1 MDMWRSLTR
10 WLMARR
16 QLRLPPRPIEESS
29 FNGTV
34 PEAPLPPEGQ
44 RRIYPGRLI
53 IVEGIDGSGK
63 STQLDLLRK
72 WLVNLGYLVVFSEWN
87 SSPIVKSTTR
97 LGKRQ
102 HLLSPMSFSLIHA
115 ADFAS
120 RTYAQILPALQSGAI
135 VLADRYVY
143 TAFARDAVRGVNR
156 EWLRRL
162 YSFAVEPSVA
172 FYFDVPLEEA
182 VRRILVGRPEI
193 KFYEAGQDLGLGPD
207 AYAAFREFQGRI
219 RSEYDLLVDEFKL
232 MRIDATQ
239 SLVAQQQQMRDIVRP
254 HLEGAMRAPEVSLGD
269 PLRVVGLLGHNLAE
283 RHLPAGDSN

>member
-1 MDMWRSLTR
+1 
-10 WLMARR
+10 
-16 QLRLPPRPIEESS
+16 
-29 FNGTV
+29 
-34 PEAPLPPEGQ
+34 
-44 RRIYPGRLI
+44 LI

-87 SSPIVKSTTR
+87 SSPIVRGTTR

-120 RTYAQILPALQSGAI
+120 RIYAQILPALEAGAI

-156 EWLRRL
+156 PWLRRL
-162 YSFAVEPSVA
+162 YSFAVPPTVA
-172 FYFDVPLEEA
+172 FYFDVPLDEA
-182 VRRILVGRPEI
+182 VRRILAGRPEI
-193 KFYEAGQDLGLGPD
+193 KFYEAGLDLGLDAD
-207 AYAAFREFQGRI
+207 AYTSFRRFQGLI
-219 RSEYDLLVDEFKL
+219 RSEYDSLVDEFGL
-232 MRIDATQ
+232 FRVDATQ
-239 SLVAQQQQMRDIVRP
+239 SLVAQQQQMREIVRP
-254 HLEGAMRAPEVSLGD
+254 HLEGAMRAPEQSIGE

-283 RHLPAGDSN
+283 RHLPALE